1 MTNERDLLV
10 HERRSVAEDLI
21 YTGACFLDE
30 RNWDAW
36 LSLATPDFHYRI
48 GAYSPE
54 IRKEMTWLEHD
65 REGLRALFAL
75 LGKHHA
81 DHALWFRQ
89 ATLQR
94 VTQESEDTLRAVT
107 QFVIFHTAVDIGDVH
122 VESGSTKL
130 FAVGRYYDQ
139 INWFD
144 GRWLLADRYVQLDTR
159 QLGIGS
165 HNIV

>member
-1 MTNERDLLV
+1 MTVERDLLV

-21 YTGACFLDE
+21 YTGSSFLDE

-36 LSLATPDFHYRI
+36 LSLTTPDLHYRI

-75 LGKHHA
+75 LGKHHVN
-81 DHALWFRQ
+81 HALWFRQ
-89 ATLQR
+89 ATVQR

-107 QFVIFHTAVDIGDVH
+107 QLAIFHTVVDLGDTH
-122 VESGSTKL
+122 LESGTTKL
-130 FAVGRYYDQ
+130 FAVGRYFDQ

-165 HNIV
+165 HHIV